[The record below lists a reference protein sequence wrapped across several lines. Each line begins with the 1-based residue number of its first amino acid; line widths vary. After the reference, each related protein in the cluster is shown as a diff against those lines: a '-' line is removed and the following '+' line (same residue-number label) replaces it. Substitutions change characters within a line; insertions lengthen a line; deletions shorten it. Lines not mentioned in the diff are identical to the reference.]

1 MIFGWPRVDYYGSKE
16 SVFKKKTIGPR
27 KRPMVIVVSV
37 PRSCTRD
44 EDRPLGLLCS
54 PLDDLKRPS
63 FHNTQSSCLEEV
75 FSCSPSGLS
84 KSQEKL
90 CVAVCDSLFI
100 SRAHRELLEE
110 LARLRHRTIGV
121 VG

>member
-1 MIFGWPRVDYYGSKE
+1 MSHEAAQEMRTGPSGSC
-16 SVFKKKTIGPR
+16 VH
-27 KRPMVIVVSV
+27 
-37 PRSCTRD
+37 RS
-44 EDRPLGLLCS
+44 
-54 PLDDLKRPS
+54 DDLKQPS

-100 SRAHRELLEE
+100 GRAHRELLEE
-110 LARLRHRTIGV
+110 LARLRHRTIGI